1 MTGAR
6 QRLDQVLVARGI
18 VQSRAR
24 AADLIARGAVCVDG
38 RVAGKAGVLV
48 AADARVEVDAEAN
61 AYVARSGTK
70 LSAAL
75 RAFGFDPTGCVAI
88 DIGASTGGFT
98 QVLLEAG
105 AKMVYAVDVG
115 HDQLHQT
122 LRGDPRVVCLEGVD
136 ARTLSREHIDV
147 PVQAIVADVSFVSL
161 KQALPVPLGFASAGT
176 WLVALVK
183 PQFEVGRAAIGKRG
197 IVRDEAAQTMAVD
210 GVVDFLEG
218 EGWRVVG
225 RMCSPLP
232 GKEGNIEWL
241 IGAVRDDA

>member
-218 EGWRVVG
+218 ESWRVVG